1 MKVKDKTGLK
11 KSNKIYVSK
20 ILNAAA
26 LVVAVLGIASLAN
39 NIYLFRQA
47 TNQYV
52 AQGYSAATVT
62 KQLLSS
68 QLLPGI
74 FEPIALYGG
83 ISIVLLA
90 INMINKK
97 VSKCLELLTPA
108 EVCQENISDDINAA
122 SNDVGSGDHSIHT
135 DDKESSD
142 NEKKHNQLQGSEKP
156 SKA

>member
-1 MKVKDKTGLK
+1 MKVKDKTVLK
-11 KSNKIYVSK
+11 KSKKVSVSK

-26 LVVAVLGIASLAN
+26 LVVVILGIASLAN

-47 TNQYV
+47 VNQYV

-90 INMINKK
+90 VSMINKK
-97 VSKCLELLTPA
+97 VSKCLELLTPT
-108 EVCQENISDDINAA
+108 EVCQKNISNDINAA
-122 SNDVGSGDHSIHT
+122 SNDVEADNHSIHT

-142 NEKKHNQLQGSEKP
+142 NEEKHNQLQDSEEP

>member
-1 MKVKDKTGLK
+1 MKVKSKTVSK
-11 KSNKIYVSK
+11 KSKNISLSK
-20 ILNAAA
+20 TLNVAA
-26 LVVAVLGIASLAN
+26 LVVAILGIASLVN
-39 NIYLFRQA
+39 NIYLFRKA
-47 TNQYV
+47 VTQYV
-52 AQGYSAATVT
+52 GQGYPAATVT

-90 INMINKK
+90 VSIINKK

-108 EVCQENISDDINAA
+108 EVCHENMSDGINADSDGVDA
-122 SNDVGSGDHSIHT
+122 GDHSIHT

-142 NEKKHNQLQGSEKP
+142 NEEKHN
-156 SKA
+156 

>member
-1 MKVKDKTGLK
+1 MKVKDKTELK
-11 KSNKIYVSK
+11 KSKKISVSK
-20 ILNAAA
+20 TLNAVA

-47 TNQYV
+47 VNQYV

-90 INMINKK
+90 VSMINRK

-108 EVCQENISDDINAA
+108 EVCHENISNDINAA
-122 SNDVGSGDHSIHT
+122 SNDVETGDHNIHT

-142 NEKKHNQLQGSEKP
+142 DEEKHNQLQASEEP